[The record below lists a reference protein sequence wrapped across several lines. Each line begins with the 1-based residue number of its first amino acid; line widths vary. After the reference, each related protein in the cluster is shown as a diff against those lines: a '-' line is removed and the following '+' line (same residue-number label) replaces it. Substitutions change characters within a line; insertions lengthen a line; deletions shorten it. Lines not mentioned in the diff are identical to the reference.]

1 MADQGGYR
9 KPGSPAPVSG
19 AGALSARTDGG
30 PADKQVIRNLSNLPY
45 GEGQEFQSI
54 EGAAPMEAA
63 PKMSTSAAPVRE
75 AAQQAT
81 PQGVPLEDFTADS
94 QSPHPVTAGID
105 MGPGPGSSAMPA
117 AFAPGEKPLKNN
129 PVVLKYLPDLM
140 AAARTPNAPDSYREF
155 VNYLARHV

>member
-1 MADQGGYR
+1 MAQGGYR

-30 PADKQVIRNLSNLPY
+30 PADKQAIRNLSNLPY

-63 PKMSTSAAPVRE
+63 PQPSMSAAPIRE
-75 AAQQAT
+75 AAQQT
-81 PQGVPLEDFTADS
+81 PQGVPLQDFTTDS
-94 QSPHPVTAGID
+94 QTSHPVTAGID
-105 MGPGPGSSAMPA
+105 MGPGPGSFAMPA
-117 AFAPGEKPLKNN
+117 AFAPGDKPLKSN

-155 VNYLARHV
+155 VNYLARQV

>member
-54 EGAAPMEAA
+54 EQAAPMEAA

-81 PQGVPLEDFTADS
+81 PQQRTAIPFGMETMQPDV
-94 QSPHPVTAGID
+94 PVTDGAELGAGRG
-105 MGPGPGSSAMPA
+105 MEALG
-117 AFAPGEKPLKNN
+117 LNN
-129 PVVLKYLPDLM
+129 PNVDQEYRAKLASYMPVL
-140 AAARTPNAPDSYREF
+140 SYVAGRSDTSPETRAVIRQLRE
-155 VNYLARHV
+155 LI